1 MYFPDNKK
9 YKLKYKLLNHYTN
22 DFTKIFMTPITDI
35 DYYLPKF
42 SKFRGDIFRSELNEG
57 TMVPITKVAEICF
70 SKHKGKVD
78 INNNSNNLEPQKK
91 QITQENVNNI
101 SMISFDSSNYS
112 SLSLLN
118 DTKDNANM
126 QINPLY
132 ELNQEYY
139 SFLKEQELKEIKE
152 TENLNN
158 NFNPKEFDLFT
169 KFIKKNHLENK
180 GQTLQ
185 CEACLVKLSF
195 HIRGIIYINNNEVG
209 FYSYETKRSDE
220 DEDYDLDKK
229 VCFGSIFWNQVR
241 NIIIIILKY
250 LLIKLN

>member
-1 MYFPDNKK
+1 
-9 YKLKYKLLNHYTN
+9 
-22 DFTKIFMTPITDI
+22 
-35 DYYLPKF
+35 
-42 SKFRGDIFRSELNEG
+42 
-57 TMVPITKVAEICF
+57 MVPITKVAEICF
-70 SKHKGKVD
+70 SKNKGKID
-78 INNNSNNLEPQKK
+78 INNNNNNLEPQKK

-169 KFIKKNHLENK
+169 KFIKKNHY
-180 GQTLQ
+180 Q
-185 CEACLVKLSF
+185 F
-195 HIRGIIYINNNEVG
+195 M
-209 FYSYETKRSDE
+209 F
-220 DEDYDLDKK
+220 
-229 VCFGSIFWNQVR
+229 
-241 NIIIIILKY
+241 ILF
-250 LLIKLN
+250 